1 MSSDGESTIELDAQ
15 SRWIINPGSVGQPR
29 DGDVRASAAVLD
41 LGKASLSWLRMEYD
55 IAEAQHRAE
64 AVGLPS
70 SSALR
75 LSIGA

>member
-1 MSSDGESTIELDAQ
+1 
-15 SRWIINPGSVGQPR
+15 
-29 DGDVRASAAVLD
+29 
-41 LGKASLSWLRMEYD
+41 MEYD

-70 SSALR
+70 ASAMR